1 MEVLFASVLTACL
14 VLAIVIVKQLD
25 SIKKQIKNMK

>member
-1 MEVLFASVLTACL
+1 MEVLFTSVLTACL

>member
-1 MEVLFASVLTACL
+1 MEVLFTSVLTACL
-14 VLAIVIVKQLD
+14 ILAIVIVKQLD